1 LIRDEVKDPPALFLC
16 IHKAAMPQDRQV
28 LGNRRWRK
36 LEQFGNLA
44 NAQSPAR
51 QGYEGSDT
59 AFVGQGVRDGKD
71 FPHGFTSMVIWPDS
85 EMYPCIR
92 PLVKRVLGTAPF
104 ANAADPHRPLAGGAQ
119 IPYPSTPLCL

>member
-1 LIRDEVKDPPALFLC
+1 LIRDEVKDPPALLLC

-51 QGYEGSDT
+51 QGNESPDT
-59 AFVGQGVRDGKD
+59 AFVGQGIRDGKD
-71 FPHGFTSMVIWPDS
+71 FPHGFTSMVISPDS
-85 EMYPCIR
+85 EMYSRIR
-92 PLVKRVLGTAPF
+92 PFVKRVLGAGPI
-104 ANAADPHRPLAGGAQ
+104 PLLRPVF
-119 IPYPSTPLCL
+119 STSMLG